1 MHCTQYVCW
10 IPTRPLFNPNQPC
23 KSGIIIGHAKEYPT
37 MHYFG
42 IPRCPLSMIVYK
54 ILTEWNYKIG
64 TLVNIPNYC
73 FDCFIGLLRVP
84 DFGGAVGF
92 RPISSYDICPSL
104 ISSVTSSFVASC
116 VDSCCGKNNK
126 CLQSMMTTTRTSC
139 TRTTK
144 TILSSAILGKW
155 RCGYFSGP
163 LAYIDKNTTTY
174 NQEALP
180 QINTL

>member
-1 MHCTQYVCW
+1 MLNSHKTAFQSES
-10 IPTRPLFNPNQPC
+10 TMQKR
-23 KSGIIIGHAKEYPT
+23 IIIGHAEEYPT

-42 IPRCPLSMIVYK
+42 IPRCPLSMIVYG

-64 TLVNIPNYC
+64 KLVNIPNYC
-73 FDCFIGLLRVP
+73 FDCFIGLLGVP

-126 CLQSMMTTTRTSC
+126 YYTVLTT
-139 TRTTK
+139 
-144 TILSSAILGKW
+144 LSSAIVGKW
-155 RCGYFSGP
+155 RCGYFSWP
-163 LAYIDKNTTTY
+163 LAYIDKNYYIQPRSIT
-174 NQEALP
+174 